1 MLLGV
6 LGESGDHLVGEG
18 EGVLTGESEKG
29 SLTNEGPGEGDG
41 EGLYWYGDTELFL
54 DSSGDNS

>member
-1 MLLGV
+1 M
-6 LGESGDHLVGEG
+6 G